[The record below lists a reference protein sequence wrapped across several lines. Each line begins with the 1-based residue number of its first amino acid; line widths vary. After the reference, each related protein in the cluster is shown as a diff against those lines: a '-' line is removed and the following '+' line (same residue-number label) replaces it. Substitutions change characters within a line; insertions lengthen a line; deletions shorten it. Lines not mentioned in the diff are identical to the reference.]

1 MKQFNLIIL
10 AALLTVSAFAQQKI
24 TINPDTR
31 HQTIEFFGAADA
43 WSCNFVGKYWD
54 ENRKRE
60 NKYRY

>member
-1 MKQFNLIIL
+1 MM
-10 AALLTVSAFAQQKI
+10 AQQKI
-24 TINPDTR
+24 SINPDIQ